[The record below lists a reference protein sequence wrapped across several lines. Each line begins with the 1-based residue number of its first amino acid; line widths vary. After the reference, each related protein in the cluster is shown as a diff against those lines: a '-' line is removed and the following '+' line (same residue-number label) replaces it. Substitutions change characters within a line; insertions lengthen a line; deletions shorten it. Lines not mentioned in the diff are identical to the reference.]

1 MDYKYNNVPGSE
13 GALQTECH
21 ATTDKKVRDQPTAS
35 RLHLRPHLSSCAIAT
50 IAAVIL
56 AVASLFG
63 FFVGSTATRMAM
75 KGAAT
80 AVSEVRLIDDCGESP
95 AQARSNG
102 CRYDTMIQQWV
113 PAACYDE
120 EHSEMYLST
129 YNWKWYYDIDAK
141 YEMPDEVMRRGE
153 HQVAFMVDDYH
164 RRHCAYVWEVSARAL
179 QQQKPMLDEW
189 LSYKHVH
196 HCNRILLSPPW
207 NSTKHPTAVE
217 THSGYG
223 RCAPYQL
230 WATDMPE

>member
-1 MDYKYNNVPGSE
+1 M
-13 GALQTECH
+13 
-21 ATTDKKVRDQPTAS
+21 
-35 RLHLRPHLSSCAIAT
+35 

-56 AVASLFG
+56 VVATFFG

-75 KGAAT
+75 QG
-80 AVSEVRLIDDCGESP
+80 SESAMDEIRQIEDCGETP

-102 CRYDTMIQQWV
+102 CRYDIMVQQWV

-141 YEMPDEVMRRGE
+141 HEMPDEVMRRGE

-230 WATDMPE
+230 WAKDMPE